1 MRASPAFLLK
11 GEKRFSLSL
20 NHDRAVYAYS
30 KIIVRFFLWYDYPAK
45 INSERED
52 IQ

>member
-11 GEKRFSLSL
+11 GEKRFPPSL
-20 NHDRAVYAYS
+20 NHDMVVYAYS
-30 KIIVRFFLWYDYPAK
+30 KIIVHFFLRCGYLAK
-45 INSERED
+45 TNSGRED